1 MSDTFIDISAR
12 PATTRNLLLEATPV
26 TAAAA
31 ACSRLLG
38 RGMQLQGPSPDL
50 AWRLLPGGRAQGGLP
65 WLGLNTI
72 HGELFIEDGH
82 RLLRGLTG
90 LDGPDRGAWP
100 SWLAGALAGRLQD
113 TLLASVVAVRA
124 LDAPPP
130 GLTSLQFELNAQAHQ
145 VGSAACASAATWLA
159 LLRQQPGQALR
170 MPWLQ
175 WQGLELSFAVPLASH
190 RLPLAD
196 VQALAAGDVI
206 LPAACR
212 FDVAGTGRIALGE
225 RCWRVR
231 YLPQRGLELIDEE
244 NQMDAEMMDDAA
256 LDDTHAQAGQEQDR
270 MDEDQYGDEQ
280 EYGQDPQAQ
289 RSEPAEVGST
299 AGFGKVAVSL
309 RFELGRVRLSLDQ
322 LRALGPQCVI
332 ELLDG
337 APQSLAIHCGGAEV
351 GRGEVVDVEG
361 RLGVRIT
368 HWGGAC

>member
-12 PATTRNLLLEATPV
+12 PATARNLLLDATPL

-31 ACSRLLG
+31 ASSRLLG
-38 RGMQLQGPSPDL
+38 RGLQLHGPAPGL
-50 AWRLLPGGRAQGGLP
+50 AWRLLPRGRVQGELP
-65 WLGLNTI
+65 WLGLNTT

-90 LDGPDRGAWP
+90 LDGPDQGTWP
-100 SWLAGALAGRLQD
+100 GWLVGALAGRLQA
-113 TLLASVVAVRA
+113 TLLASTVAVRA

-130 GLTSLQFELNAQAHQ
+130 GLTSLQFELTGQEHQ
-145 VGSAACASAATWLA
+145 MACAASASADTWLA
-159 LLRQQPGQALR
+159 LLRQQPGQPLR
-170 MPWLQ
+170 MPWRQ
-175 WQGLELSFAVPLASH
+175 WQALELSFVVPLASH

-212 FDVAGTGRIALGE
+212 FDVTGTGRIALGE
-225 RCWRVR
+225 RRWQVR
-231 YLPQRGLELIDEE
+231 YLPGRGLELIDEE

-256 LDDTHAQAGQEQDR
+256 LDETYGQAGQEQPQ
-270 MDEDQYGDEQ
+270 MSEDAYGGEQ
-280 EYGQDPQAQ
+280 EQEQEPEE
-289 RSEPAEVGST
+289 EPAEASESGAT

-309 RFELGRVRLSLDQ
+309 RFELGRVRLSLEQ